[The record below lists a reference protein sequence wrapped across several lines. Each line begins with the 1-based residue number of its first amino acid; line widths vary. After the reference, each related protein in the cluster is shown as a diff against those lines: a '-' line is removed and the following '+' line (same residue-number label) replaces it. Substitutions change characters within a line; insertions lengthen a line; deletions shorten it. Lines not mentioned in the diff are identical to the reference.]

1 MRGTIKPMAES
12 LTPRRW
18 LAGLAAGERR
28 RLSLATLAGLGVG
41 LATLAQMV
49 LLAWVISDLLVA
61 HRPLA
66 ELLPAFLALA
76 ALLLVRALL
85 QWGQEALSQ
94 AASLAI
100 RRRARAVLLDH
111 LTALGPVGLAGRHS
125 AGLASQL
132 VEQLEAL
139 DGYFAR
145 FLPQLRL
152 ALLLPLTLLA
162 VVFWLDWLAALFL
175 LLAMPL
181 IPLFM
186 ALVGM
191 GAERLNR
198 EQFAA
203 VTRLAGHFLDR
214 VRGLATLQLFDR
226 TRAAT
231 EEVYVAADE
240 YRSRSMK
247 TLRLAFLSSAVL
259 EFFASVAIAVVAI
272 YVGFG
277 LLGYIDYGPS
287 PRLTLFSGLLILL
300 LAPEFFQPL
309 RSLAQHYH
317 DRAAALGA
325 AESLVALLKETPPR
339 DATPS
344 ALISPDH
351 LLELQGVS
359 LAYPGRGLVV
369 GPLDL
374 AVGRGEIL
382 ALAGPSGAGK
392 SSLLRLMAGFMGPA
406 EGELRRDAVPLAW
419 MDQRPLILQGSL
431 AENLRLAAPKAT
443 DEAMSEALQRAGLGE
458 LLAQLPEGLA
468 TRVGERGSG
477 LSGGQAQRLA
487 LARVFLSRAPLVLL
501 DEPTAS
507 LDADSEA
514 AVIHGL
520 RALAAEGRTLVV
532 ASHQPALLAL
542 ADRVIRLGSGTMP
555 EEEGDDRVVAAAFD
569 HDPAGP
575 GRLGDSPGRGRD
587 TGEGGDE

>member
-1 MRGTIKPMAES
+1 MRGITEPVAKPLTQP

-18 LAGLAAGERR
+18 LSGLAAGERR
-28 RLSLATLAGLGVG
+28 RLGLATLAGLGVG
-41 LATLAQMV
+41 LATLAQMA
-49 LLAWVISDLLVA
+49 LLAWVIAGLLVEQ
-61 HRPLA
+61 RPLEA
-66 ELLPAFLALA
+66 LIPAFLVLA
-76 ALLLVRALL
+76 GLLLTRALL
-85 QWGQEALSQ
+85 QWGQEVLSQ

-100 RRRARAVLLDH
+100 RRRARGELLDH

-152 ALLLPLTLLA
+152 VLLLPLVILG
-162 VVFWLDWLAALFL
+162 VVLSLDWLAALFL

-226 TRAAT
+226 TRAAS
-231 EEVYVAADE
+231 EEVFAAADE
-240 YRSRSMK
+240 YRGRSMK

-287 PRLTLFSGLLILL
+287 PQLTLFSGLLILL

-325 AESLVALLKETPPR
+325 AESLVALLETAPPQG
-339 DATPS
+339 ATPAPVRSS
-344 ALISPDH
+344 AH
-351 LLELQGVS
+351 LLELDGVT
-359 LAYPGRGLVV
+359 LGYPGRGEVV

-374 AVGRGEIL
+374 DLRHGEIL
-382 ALAGPSGAGK
+382 ALAGPSGSGK

-406 EGELRRDAVPLAW
+406 SGELRREVVPLAW

-431 AENLRLAAPKAT
+431 ADNLRLAAPEAT
-443 DEAMSEALQRAGLGE
+443 DQAMSEAMNRAGLGE
-458 LLAQLPEGLA
+458 LLAQLPEGLV
-468 TRVGERGSG
+468 TPVGERGSG

-487 LARVFLSRAPLVLL
+487 LARVFLSSAPLVLL

-507 LDADSEA
+507 LDAGSEA

-542 ADRVIRLGSGTMP
+542 ADRVIRLGDGTTP
-555 EEEGDDRVVAAAFD
+555 EEGN
-569 HDPAGP
+569 HG
-575 GRLGDSPGRGRD
+575 
-587 TGEGGDE
+587 